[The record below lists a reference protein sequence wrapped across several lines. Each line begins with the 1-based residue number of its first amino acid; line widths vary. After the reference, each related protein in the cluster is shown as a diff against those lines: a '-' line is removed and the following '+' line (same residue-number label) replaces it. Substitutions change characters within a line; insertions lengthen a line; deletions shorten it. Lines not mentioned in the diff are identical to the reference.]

1 MERQRPFVV
10 KINKKNGKISVF
22 QGKEKYTIKMV
33 YNDFDELP
41 IETYKVVLTN
51 YLALKNNII
60 KPDYEKTM
68 IMNYD
73 SNEIKEFVINKVSK
87 MKKNHPNRIVSAF
100 IYEDDKFKYAFPLT
114 NKGFIDEEFL
124 DMLMDPDIKDNGMFR
139 DSLTIESIKEYD
151 EDVRKDKKD
160 IIVGSILTGLSVLS
174 YLLVKNHALN
184 DLAINHYSTRSL
196 SAMISAGLFL
206 IPIGLLG
213 TGLGLIISSG
223 LFYNKDKKLLKE
235 EENKLIKR

>member
-1 MERQRPFVV
+1 
-10 KINKKNGKISVF
+10 
-22 QGKEKYTIKMV
+22 MV

-73 SNEIKEFVINKVSK
+73 SKEIKEFVINKVSK
-87 MKKNHPNRIVSAF
+87 MEKNHPNRIVSAF
-100 IYEDDKFKYAFPLT
+100 IYEDDKFKYAYPLT

>member
-73 SNEIKEFVINKVSK
+73 SKEIKEFVINKVSK

-114 NKGFIDEEFL
+114 SKGFIDEEFL